1 MILYKAEAGDFTPRS
16 LSDSSIIYL
25 ATLYPMVFWHLSPD
39 RNFSWFIENDFFR
52 LSDMV
57 PNMQWILDTCNLL
70 YWLLILVWLGQEFL
84 IYRKNRSNVSIGKIL
99 WVLMTAANWY
109 LGIVFF
115 NSDLVFSISNVVA
128 HGVPYLVL
136 INWYAIRKK
145 RILATGERP
154 HTFRWRWI
162 GWIVGGSL
170 FLAFI
175 EEYGWD
181 VLMSREKQAFF
192 ASFLPY
198 TLSLITTPTIQA
210 VVLSILISPQVTHY
224 VIDVVIWKTTKKS
237 PSAPHTEH

>member
-109 LGIVFF
+109 LGIVSF

-128 HGVPYLVL
+128 HGVSYLVL

-145 RILATGERP
+145 RILTTGEKP

-162 GWIVGGSL
+162 GWIVDGSL

-181 VLMSREKQAFF
+181 ILMSREKQAFF